1 MSEAHFIL
9 PRRDQFSTRLKCG
22 RCGADGHALW
32 EQKECLDADGPLGH
46 LVSISGNFVQRMPR
60 NHTGQ
65 PEIDCAACGTANPDQ

>member
-22 RCGADGHALW
+22 RCGADGQALW
-32 EQKECLDADGPLGH
+32 EDNDLLDANGLLGD

-60 NHTGQ
+60 KHVGQLEIACATCGTEHTG
-65 PEIDCAACGTANPDQ
+65 

>member
-1 MSEAHFIL
+1 MSEAHFII

-32 EQKECLDADGPLGH
+32 EQKDCLDAEGPLGH

-60 NHTGQ
+60 TQ
-65 PEIDCAACGTANPDQ
+65 PGLPVIACATCGEAHPG

>member
-1 MSEAHFIL
+1 MSEAHFII

-22 RCGADGHALW
+22 RCGADGQALW
-32 EQKECLDADGPLGH
+32 EQTRLLSASEPLGD

-65 PEIDCAACGTANPDQ
+65 PEIACGTAHPD